1 MVARVHLNTDCVDRK
16 ALVEFCLCQT
26 DHQYVAIGWSYIYG
40 GNQIQDYRSYY
51 EAVKKNVK
59 RLNTALN
66 IFREAKKDD
75 LFWTRDLDGVYW
87 ICRAKGGAESYC
99 DVTMDIGA
107 RIPVEAYQVGL
118 EVPGRIK
125 ASFNRARG
133 GTAER
138 IRDELDGTI
147 VEYSK
152 HIYNVKAGKSVYTV
166 KKLQGSILDNLPAL
180 ELEELVISY
189 IQLQEGY
196 YVLSNSIANKSTT
209 VKIECEFISRD
220 SDPVR
225 KAVVQVKG
233 GDALIDAADYVEYV
247 KKKYEVYLYA
257 SRIHNLS
264 GSGCTEITRKTL
276 EDFYKEYKAVLPESI
291 THWEDLFS

>member
-1 MVARVHLNTDCVDRK
+1 MVARVHLNTDCVDRQ

-59 RLNTALN
+59 RLNPALN

-125 ASFNRARG
+125 TSFNRARG

-138 IRDELDGTI
+138 IRDELDGII

-166 KKLQGSILDNLPAL
+166 KK
-180 ELEELVISY
+180 LVISY

-264 GSGCTEITRKTL
+264 DSGCTEITRKML
-276 EDFYKEYKAVLPESI
+276 EDFYKKYKAVLPESI